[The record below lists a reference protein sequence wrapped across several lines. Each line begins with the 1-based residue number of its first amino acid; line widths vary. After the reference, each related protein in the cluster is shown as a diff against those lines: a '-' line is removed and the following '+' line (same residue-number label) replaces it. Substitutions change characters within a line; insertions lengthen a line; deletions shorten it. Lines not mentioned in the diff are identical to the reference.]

1 MTITNHSIEEFLN
14 LIDEPRK
21 SEISE
26 ILKVMKEVSGLE
38 PKLWGS
44 IIGFGNLY
52 YKYPTGT
59 HGNMPL
65 LGIANRKSSIT
76 LYVTYVAAD
85 YPELANLGKYEMGK
99 SCIYV
104 KKLSD
109 INLDVLKKIML
120 RTKELTKTI
129 DYLKIIE

>member
-1 MTITNHSIEEFLN
+1 
-14 LIDEPRK
+14 
-21 SEISE
+21 
-26 ILKVMKEVSGLE
+26 MKEVSGLE
-38 PKLWGS
+38 SKLWGS
-44 IIGFGNLY
+44 IIGFGNLH

-59 HGNMPL
+59 EGNMPL

-85 YPELANLGKYEMGK
+85 YPELASLGKFEMGK

-109 INLDVLKKIML
+109 INLAVLKKIML